1 MEIFAVFFVAGQ
13 SGNTKVECGGGIGK
27 EAQTAFKKRRCRES
41 KGTVQE
47 RGRKDSENGEPR
59 NIRTPRGSGCSKNGV
74 GTQRGGLSFLRA
86 TLPLSAREF
95 CHLPHKFRFPHARTE
110 SFSAGTKSVR
120 EFLYLPHKLR
130 LTAREF
136 CHYPRGLNFLRAT
149 LLFTAREFCRM
160 RNF

>member
-13 SGNTKVECGGGIGK
+13 SGNTRVECGGGIGK

-59 NIRTPRGSGCSKNGV
+59 NIRNPRGGRCSKKWSGNSKG
-74 GTQRGGLSFLRA
+74 RLELSSRNLAIIRA
-86 TLPLSAREF
+86 RVLPLSAQV
-95 CHLPHKFRFPHARTE
+95 LLPHARTE
-110 SFSAGTKSVR
+110 SFSAGSKSVR

-130 LTAREF
+130 LSVREF
-136 CHYPRGLNFLRAT
+136 CHYPRGLSFLRAT

>member
-1 MEIFAVFFVAGQ
+1 MEIFAVFFVAWQ

-27 EAQTAFKKRRCRES
+27 KTQTAFKKWRCRES

-59 NIRTPRGSGCSKNGV
+59 NVRNPRGGRTPRGSGCSKNGV

-86 TLPLSAREF
+86 TLPF
-95 CHLPHKFRFPHARTE
+95 T
-110 SFSAGTKSVR
+110 V
-120 EFLYLPHKLR
+120 
-130 LTAREF
+130 REF